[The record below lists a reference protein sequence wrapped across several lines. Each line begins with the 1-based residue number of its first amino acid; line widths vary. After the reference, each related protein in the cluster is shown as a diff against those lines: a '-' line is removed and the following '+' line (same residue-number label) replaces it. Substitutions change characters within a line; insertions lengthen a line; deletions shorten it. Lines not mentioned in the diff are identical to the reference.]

1 MKARHDLA
9 VIGAGPAGMAGATLA
24 AELGI
29 DTLVLDEQETP
40 GGQIY
45 RAVEQP
51 GLADLAPLGTEY
63 RRGIELALAFRRS
76 SAELAGG
83 AVVWQIRADRTISMT
98 RAGEGKEVAAAHV
111 LLATGA
117 MERPFPIPGWT
128 LPGVMTAG
136 AAQTLMKSAGM
147 VAEDG
152 VVLAGSGP
160 LLFQLAGQY
169 LHAGVRPGAIVETTP
184 RGNYWKAAPHLPS
197 AWSAGGYLE
206 KGLALLR
213 AIKASGV
220 PFHRGATGLRVHG
233 EGRAS
238 ALEFQ
243 SRGKTERVETP
254 LLLLHQG
261 VVPNP
266 NLAMATGIAHD
277 WDRAQLCWRPK
288 TDPWGGTNMEGI
300 ALAGDGAGIG
310 GAVVAEHSG
319 RLAVLEVA
327 RRLGRITEGE
337 RDERAVAERAAL
349 NSHLKARPFLDAL
362 YRPADAMRRPQDD
375 ATLACRCEEVTAG
388 EIRRQGKLGLTNLNS
403 LKSQSRCGMGPCQG
417 RLCMLTA
424 GELLAE
430 VHGADPAK
438 IGPFRLRPPA
448 RPVDL
453 TAIMGFYDG
462 TIPPEAALPKEPD
475 APGAKP

>member
-9 VIGAGPAGMAGATLA
+9 VIGAGPAGMAAATLA

-51 GLADLAPLGTEY
+51 GLADLAPLGAEY

-83 AVVWQIRADRTISMT
+83 AVVWQIRPDRTISMT
-98 RAGEGKEVAAAHV
+98 RAGEGKEVRAEHV
-111 LLATGA
+111 LIATGA

-136 AAQTLMKSAGM
+136 AAQTLMKSAGL

-152 VVLAGSGP
+152 VVLAGCGP
-160 LLFQLAGQY
+160 LLFQIAGQY
-169 LHAGVRPGAIVETTP
+169 LAAGVRPSAVVETTP
-184 RGNYWKAAPHLPS
+184 RGNYWKAARHLPS

-213 AIKASGV
+213 TIKSSGV
-220 PFHRGATGLRVHG
+220 PFHRGATDLRIRG
-233 EGRAS
+233 DARAA

-243 SRGKTERVETP
+243 AGRRTERIEAP
-254 LLLLHQG
+254 LILLHQG

-266 NLAMATGIAHD
+266 NLAMATGIEHD
-277 WDRAQLCWRPK
+277 WDGAQLCWRPR
-288 TDPWGGTNMEGI
+288 TDPWGGTNLEGI

-310 GAVVAEHSG
+310 GALAAEHSG
-319 RLAVLEVA
+319 RLAALEIA
-327 RRLGRITEGE
+327 RRLWRIAEGE
-337 RDERAVAERAAL
+337 RDERAAAERSAL
-349 NSHLKARPFLDAL
+349 GDHLRARPFLDAL
-362 YRPADAMRRPQDD
+362 YRPAEAMRRPQDD

-388 EIRRQGKLGLTNLNS
+388 EIRRQGRLGLTNLNS

-430 VHGADPAK
+430 VHGVDPGK
-438 IGPFRLRPPA
+438 IGPYRLRPPA

-453 TAIMGFYDG
+453 TAIMAFDDG
-462 TIPPEAALPKEPD
+462 TIPPEAALPTEPA